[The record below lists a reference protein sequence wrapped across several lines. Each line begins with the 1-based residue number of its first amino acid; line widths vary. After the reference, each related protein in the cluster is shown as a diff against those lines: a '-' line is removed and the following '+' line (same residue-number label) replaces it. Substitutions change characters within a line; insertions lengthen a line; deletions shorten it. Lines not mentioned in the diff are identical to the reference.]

1 MSVPMLIQG
10 SPFKVKTGS
19 DPRFWYWHG
28 ASGRKYIHSVYR
40 PDSCPPLPGA
50 IYVAIRVIAGM
61 RVVLSVGRFPPVLEG
76 GARGRFDGATEV
88 HVHLLARDDGDAEH
102 IRRDLDAAIATPD
115 LNQAVRLAA

>member
-1 MSVPMLIQG
+1 MLIQG

-50 IYVAIRVIAGM
+50 VYVAVKSIAGM
-61 RVVLSVGRFPPVLEG
+61 RVVISVGRFPPVLEG
-76 GARGRFDGATEV
+76 GARSRFEGANEV
-88 HVHLLARDDGDAEH
+88 HVHLLARDDGDAET
-102 IRRDLDAAIATPD
+102 IRRDLEAAIAAPG